1 MPVLCSSEAAAI
13 SPMMSVTRRTA
24 PITSLIVRPASS
36 TSMEPVRTRS
46 TDVSISSLISLAA
59 VDERCAR
66 LRTSPATTAKPR
78 PSSPARAASTAAF
91 SARMLVWNAIPSM
104 IVMMSAIFA
113 ELWLMSPIVPTTWP
127 TTALPLFAISD
138 ALAASALA
146 CRALS
151 ALRRT
156 VPVSS
161 SMLDAV
167 CSSAAACSSVR
178 EDRSMLPAAICRA
191 AVAIDSLPTRTA
203 RTVPTRL
210 ACIFASPSSSRPIS
224 SRRSTTI
231 GRRSSPAAIAS
242 K

>member
-138 ALAASALA
+138 ALA

-203 RTVPTRL
+203 RTVPARL